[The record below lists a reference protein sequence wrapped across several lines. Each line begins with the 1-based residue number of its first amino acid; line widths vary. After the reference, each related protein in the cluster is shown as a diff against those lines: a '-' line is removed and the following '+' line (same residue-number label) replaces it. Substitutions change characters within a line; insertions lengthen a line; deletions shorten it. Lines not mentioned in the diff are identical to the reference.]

1 MELEKIVRENRF
13 TISVI
18 FPFVGAV
25 TLLASAEG
33 LLPDILSYNPLLIIF
48 GTLVMR
54 LPLISGLKPLIDRK
68 AFLGLSFLTVYSY
81 LIEFVGIRTGFPYG
95 FFEYGIDL
103 GPMIFG
109 EVPLGLPVFFIPLVV
124 NAYLLVLLLFRQRSQ
139 SFLLRLPLV
148 IGTVLVL
155 DLVLDP
161 AAVAINFWN
170 YGSGLYY
177 GVPLSNYLG
186 WALSASVA
194 VLTLDLSL
202 DRKRL
207 LERLDGCEFMLD
219 DMVSFV
225 FLWGAINLYFL
236 QFIPFLISTVLGL
249 GLWRVDRFDFVSS
262 DVFSSIRSLLRNKF
276 F

>member
-1 MELEKIVRENRF
+1 MDLENLVRENRF

-33 LLPDILSYNPLLIIF
+33 LLPEFLSYNPLLIIF

-54 LPLISGLKPLIDRK
+54 LPLVAGIRPLLDRR
-68 AFLGLSFLTVYSY
+68 ALVGLSFLTFYSY
-81 LIEFVGIRTGFPYG
+81 LIEFVGIKTGFPYG

-103 GPMIFG
+103 GPMILG

-124 NAYLLVLLLFRQRSQ
+124 NAYILVLLLFRKGSE
-139 SFLLRLPLV
+139 SFLFRLPLV
-148 IGTVLVL
+148 VGTVLVL

-161 AAVAINFWN
+161 AAVAINFWS

-186 WALSASVA
+186 WMLSAFVA

-202 DRKRL
+202 DREHL
-207 LERLDGCEFMLD
+207 LERLEDCEFMLD

-225 FLWGAINLYFL
+225 FLWGVINLYFV
-236 QFIPFLISTVLGL
+236 QMVPFVISALLGL
-249 GLWRVDRFDFVSS
+249 ALWRVDRFDFVSADGFYS
-262 DVFSSIRSLLRNKF
+262 RVSSLRNKF

>member
-1 MELEKIVRENRF
+1 MDLENLVRENRF
-13 TISVI
+13 TISLI

-33 LLPDILSYNPLLIIF
+33 LLPDVLSYNPLLIIF

-54 LPLISGLKPLIDRK
+54 LPLISGMKPLIDRK
-68 AFLGLSFLTVYSY
+68 AFLGISFLTLYSY

-124 NAYLLVLLLFRQRSQ
+124 NAYLLVLLLFRERSQ
-139 SFLLRLPLV
+139 RFLVRLPMV

-161 AAVAINFWN
+161 AAVAINFWS

-202 DRKRL
+202 DRENL
-207 LERLDGCEFMLD
+207 LERLEGCEFMLD

-225 FLWGAINLYFL
+225 LLWGGINLYFL
-236 QFIPFLISTVLGL
+236 QMIPFLVSTVLGL
-249 GLWRVDRFDFVSS
+249 GLWKVDRFDFVSADS
-262 DVFSSIRSLLRNKF
+262 FTSPDASLRNKF
-276 F
+276 S

>member
-1 MELEKIVRENRF
+1 MDLENLVRENRF

-18 FPFVGAV
+18 FPLVGAV

-33 LLPDILSYNPLLIIF
+33 LLPDFLSYNPLLIIF

-54 LPLISGLKPLIDRK
+54 LPLISGMKPLIDRK
-68 AFLGLSFLTVYSY
+68 AFLGLSFLTLYSY
-81 LIEFVGIRTGFPYG
+81 FIEFVGIRTGFPYG

-124 NAYLLVLLLFRQRSQ
+124 NAYLLVLLLFRERSQ
-139 SFLLRLPLV
+139 RFLVRLPMV

-161 AAVAINFWN
+161 AAVAINFWS

-202 DRKRL
+202 DRENL
-207 LERLDGCEFMLD
+207 LERLESCEFMLD

-225 FLWGAINLYFL
+225 LLWGGINLYFL
-236 QFIPFLISTVLGL
+236 QMIPFLVSTVLGL
-249 GLWRVDRFDFVSS
+249 GLWKVDRFDFVSADS
-262 DVFSSIRSLLRNKF
+262 FTSPDASLRNKF
-276 F
+276 S